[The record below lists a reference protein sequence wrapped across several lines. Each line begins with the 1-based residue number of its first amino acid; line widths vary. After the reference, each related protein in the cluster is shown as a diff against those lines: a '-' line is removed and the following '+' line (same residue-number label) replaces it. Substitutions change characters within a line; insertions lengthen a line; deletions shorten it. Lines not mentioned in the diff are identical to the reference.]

1 MTADSQQGD
10 KREWHTF
17 EQNIPESLVS
27 DYKKLEK
34 GLNKYFPGG
43 IDVTFV
49 KATAHHAAFYVVT
62 GLRESPDRINLQKFL
77 TEGKYIL
84 QE

>member
-1 MTADSQQGD
+1 MTTDSQQGD

-27 DYKKLEK
+27 DYDKLKE
-34 GLNKYFPGG
+34 GLKKYFPGG

-49 KATAHHAAFYVVT
+49 EVSAHHAAFYKVI
-62 GLRESPDRINLQKFL
+62 GL
-77 TEGKYIL
+77 
-84 QE
+84 